1 MRGRAGGAAPGGA
14 GRRAVRLFPS
24 RGHSNRSRARARPGQ
39 QRRCPAAMA
48 TTRADSKARTRFCA
62 PASAWQGSAGGG
74 PGAGPHRRPA
84 LGLQG
89 APLAQRRHL
98 LVVRKAK
105 EGVRRRGGLARGGAW
120 APGACA
126 RTYGPLAVS
135 RRITYNSPDSYP
147 PQPRS
152 LYPGRRGYQLC
163 PSVSVRW
170 EVLAPLHITSE
181 TPLNPGQLS
190 IKHLPQGSWASVC

>member
-105 EGVRRRGGLARGGAW
+105 EGVRRRGGLARGGGW
-120 APGACA
+120 PGAGPGPPGLARAPTGPWPSAGGLPRTPPTATRPSLGLSTLGAAGTNCA
-126 RTYGPLAVS
+126 R
-135 RRITYNSPDSYP
+135 
-147 PQPRS
+147 Q
-152 LYPGRRGYQLC
+152 
-163 PSVSVRW
+163 
-170 EVLAPLHITSE
+170 
-181 TPLNPGQLS
+181 
-190 IKHLPQGSWASVC
+190 